1 MWCPFAVA
9 ATIMRKKARLRGKEN
24 MKVLFFLAFFT
35 AICVYLFYL
44 LTRRTIREVY
54 ETLDDKNEFV
64 RKTKAFFV
72 GIFRLIAY

>member
-1 MWCPFAVA
+1 
-9 ATIMRKKARLRGKEN
+9 